1 MKKRW
6 IAALVFWIC
15 IITGVPSYL
24 LWDITLARYCREL
37 DPLIRNIAD
46 IITIFGV
53 ATWYIVGSFVLFLF
67 FRFIYKNRLNAS
79 RFLFI
84 FLSLGVT
91 GILITLLKWIA
102 GRHRPINFFQHGY
115 YGFDFF
121 GVGYELTSFPSGHAQ
136 TVFTLATALCIL
148 FPRWG
153 VPLFVSAAVI
163 SSSRIILASH
173 YLSDVIAGATVGIL
187 CTMAIRY
194 YFDRKQIG
202 LHSPQCSK

>member
-6 IAALVFWIC
+6 IAALVFLIC
-15 IITGVPSYL
+15 FITVIPSYL
-24 LWDITLARYCREL
+24 FWDIPLAIYCREL
-37 DPLIRNIAD
+37 DPFVRSVAD
-46 IITIFGV
+46 IITRLGV

-84 FLSLGVT
+84 FFSLGFT
-91 GILITLLKWIA
+91 GILITIFKWIA
-102 GRHRPINFFQHGY
+102 GRHRPVNLFQHGY

-121 GVGYELTSFPSGHAQ
+121 GVGHELTSFPSGHAQ
-136 TVFTLATALCIL
+136 VAFTVATALTIL

-153 VPLFVSAAVI
+153 APLFVSAAVI

-173 YLSDVIAGATVGIL
+173 YLSDVIAGAAVGIL
-187 CTMAIRY
+187 CTMAVKY
-194 YFDRKQIG
+194 YFDWKKAV
-202 LHSPQCSK
+202 LSE